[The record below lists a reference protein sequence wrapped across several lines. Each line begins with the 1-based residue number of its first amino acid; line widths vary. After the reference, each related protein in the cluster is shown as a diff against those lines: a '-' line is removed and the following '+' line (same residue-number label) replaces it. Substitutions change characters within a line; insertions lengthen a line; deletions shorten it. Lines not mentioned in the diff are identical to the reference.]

1 MVKKIVAILLLIAG
15 LLALGYPSISKYL
28 SEKNSSYTTDAYEK
42 KVKAM
47 NEEEL
52 EKLWRE
58 AEEYNENLTGHPVHD
73 PFIPGSG
80 MVMPKNYYR
89 VLNVDGVMGS
99 VEIPKIK
106 VDIPIYH
113 GTSEAVLKSSVG
125 HLEGSTLPIGGEDRH
140 AVITGHTGLANAKI
154 FTDLVEL
161 EKNDKFYINVLG
173 KTLAYKIDKIQ
184 VIEPDQ
190 TEHLRSVAGKD
201 YVTLLTCTPYG
212 VNSHRLLVRGIRT
225 TYDSKERKN
234 AEKDALTREQ
244 KLLILAAAVTTGIM
258 AFLIIAVTLYRKRNA
273 KEHEE

>member
-1 MVKKIVAILLLIAG
+1 MIKKIVSILLLIAG

-28 SEKNSSYTTDAYEK
+28 SERNSSYTTDAYEK

-47 NEEEL
+47 NEEQL
-52 EKLWRE
+52 KKLWRE

-113 GTSEAVLKSSVG
+113 GTSETVLKSSVG
-125 HLEGSTLPIGGEDRH
+125 HLEGSTLPIGGENRH
-140 AVITGHTGLANAKI
+140 AVITGHTGLANARI

-161 EKNDKFYINVLG
+161 KKNDKFYIKVLG
-173 KTLAYKIDKIQ
+173 KTLAYKIDQIK
-184 VIEPDQ
+184 VIEPEH
-190 TEHLRSVAGKD
+190 TEDLRSVAGKD

-212 VNSHRLLVRGIRT
+212 VNSHRLLVRGVRT
-225 TYDSKERKN
+225 TYEANEHKKT
-234 AEKDALTREQ
+234 EKDGLTREQ
-244 KLLILAAAVTTGIM
+244 KLLIIVAAITTGIM
-258 AFLIIAVTLYRKRNA
+258 ALLIITVTIYRRRKA
-273 KEHEE
+273 MEHEE